1 MEAKT
6 KTKGKFIIKSNYDKD
21 FIYTGYSR
29 QCEIMFRDY
38 MNWCA
43 KKKAPKALQDH
54 YNKVVA
60 ANEKL
65 EKPVFYLEM
74 EAMTEEQFN
83 AVAKKAPVRSVE
95 APKDFVVPK
104 MGDIVAETTKSAE
117 TQAPKHTPPAQG
129 KVFSIPTG
137 NKTVS
142 NKK

>member
-6 KTKGKFIIKSNYDKD
+6 KTKGKFIIKSNYNKD
-21 FIYTGYSR
+21 FSYTGYSR

-43 KKKAPKALQDH
+43 KKKAPKALQEH

-60 ANEKL
+60 ENEKL

-74 EAMTEEQFN
+74 EVMTEEQFN
-83 AVAKKAPVRSVE
+83 AVAKKAPVRSAE

-104 MGDIVAETTKSAE
+104 MDEIVAETTQSPKSA
-117 TQAPKHTPPAQG
+117 PAQG

-142 NKK
+142 SNKK